1 MLKCPKEAQKG
12 GSRLRIVGD
21 ALEAGNWC
29 WSVQDLDLRH
39 TNKAVHKRGSWPA
52 SNSRPKADF
61 CDRNLQRILNDFD
74 CGFQHSSAFV
84 VFFQARKCELNSKRP
99 RTDVGAQGGHRN
111 LQGLNLP

>member
-39 TNKAVHKRGSWPA
+39 TNRAVHKMWQLA
-52 SNSRPKADF
+52 SVQLMADF

-74 CGFQHSSAFV
+74 CGFQHFSAFV
-84 VFFQARKCELNSKRP
+84 VFFQARKCQDLR
-99 RTDVGAQGGHRN
+99 V
-111 LQGLNLP
+111 